1 MGVPVRRF
9 GQSPS
14 PDAVPAHVR
23 AIRETIRRI
32 PKGKVATY
40 GQVAEAAGF
49 PTYHRQVVQVLKMGG
64 GLPWQRVLAAGGFIR
79 QGMDQRTLLEMEGVR
94 FKGRRVDMAAHQF
107 DFRRKAR

>member
-1 MGVPVRRF
+1 
-9 GQSPS
+9 
-14 PDAVPAHVR
+14 VR

-64 GLPWQRVLAAGGFIR
+64 GLPWQRVLAAGGLIR

-94 FKGRRVDMAAHQF
+94 FKGRRVDMTAHEF
-107 DFRRKAR
+107 DFTRKTR

>member
-1 MGVPVRRF
+1 M
-9 GQSPS
+9 
-14 PDAVPAHVR
+14 PAHVR

-64 GLPWQRVLAAGGFIR
+64 GLPWQRVLAAGGLIR

-107 DFRRKAR
+107 NFARKIC